1 MAGWLFDNSPRN
13 VIPRWRNFTQ
23 TLSLGELA
31 PIESFSKSQSLI
43 NSAQHQKKINDWKV
57 EKTVK
62 NAIELLNSSYILDD
76 LDNSIESASFLQ
88 HSLTKEKPL
97 NVLSNHILTPSIG
110 DFSSDQ
116 IYDFE
121 HLNSL
126 IRSMIQKIR
135 ICLNNNQNNPISWI
149 ELARLYLIIGKE
161 KAAERCI
168 LVAIQLA
175 PDNRYISRSASRFF
189 AHVGDFRMAK
199 KILKVNIAFGF
210 DPWLIGADIGISS
223 LQNKNSFY
231 IKKGQELV
239 KSNKYSPYELNE
251 LFSAL
256 ATVELKA
263 GSTKSSKKLFN
274 DSLNKP
280 NDNSL
285 AQAVWAKRHI
295 QDLNFSQVTFER
307 VPNIFEAKAYQHF
320 NNKQWNQTMANT
332 LQWFVDQPFSREP
345 ATFGSFLAC
354 SILENYDEAI
364 KLCVYGLKST
374 PGEFTLMNNLSFSY
388 LKKNMVK
395 EAQYVINK
403 ISFESLSDQEKI
415 VFLATK
421 GLLMYKLNLIE
432 EGEELYKSAMQ
443 LATKTKNHKYKLLAE
458 FHHVSIR
465 LEAEGFPAEK
475 ISLVDKLSDEL
486 DKLDEIY
493 LGDLVKN
500 LKKRMIKI

>member
-1 MAGWLFDNSPRN
+1 MAGWLFDNNPRN

-31 PIESFSKSQSLI
+31 PIISFNKGQSLV
-43 NSAQHQKKINDWKV
+43 NSSQHQKKINDWKI

-76 LDNSIESASFLQ
+76 LNNSIESASFLQ
-88 HSLTKEKPL
+88 QSVTREKPL
-97 NVLSNHILTPSIG
+97 NILSNRILTPSISNS
-110 DFSSDQ
+110 FSEQ
-116 IYDFE
+116 INDFE

-135 ICLNNNQNNPISWI
+135 MCLSNNQNNPISWV

-168 LVAIQLA
+168 LVAIQLS

-189 AHVGDFRMAK
+189 AHVGDFKMAK
-199 KILKVNIAFGF
+199 KILKTNIAFSF

-223 LQNKNSFY
+223 LQNKNSFH
-231 IKKGQELV
+231 IKKGKELAN
-239 KSNKYSPYELNE
+239 SNNYSPFELNE

-256 ATVELKA
+256 ATVELNV
-263 GSTKSSKKLFN
+263 GSTKNSKKLFN
-274 DSLNKP
+274 DSLNNP

-285 AQAVWAKRHI
+285 AQAVWAKKHI
-295 QDLNFSQVTFER
+295 QDLNFSQVPFER
-307 VPNIFEAKAYQHF
+307 VPNIFEAKAYQYF
-320 NNKQWNQTMANT
+320 NNKQWNQTMTNA

-345 ATFGSFLAC
+345 ASFGSFLAC

-374 PGEFTLMNNLSFSY
+374 PGDFTLMNNLSFSY
-388 LKKNMVK
+388 LQKNMVK

-403 ISFESLSDQEKI
+403 ISLENLLDQEKI

-421 GLLMYKLNLIE
+421 GLLKYKLNLIA
-432 EGEELYKSAMQ
+432 EGEELYKSAIQ
-443 LATKTKNHKYKLLAE
+443 LAIKTKNHKYKLLAE

-465 LEAEGFPAEK
+465 LEAEGFPADK
-475 ISLVDKLSDEL
+475 MPLVDKLSDEL
-486 DKLDEIY
+486 DNLDEIY

-500 LKKRMIKI
+500 LKKRMKEA